1 MKKVAIFGIFLMGSL
16 VAGLAFAQ
24 SEQAQTAQATPSLGA
39 LAKKLRAE
47 RKQEAQKPAKVYT
60 NDNIPRQGG
69 LMVSGEGSASSEGE
83 PGTSGNGKPTAAGG
97 AGKPAGGAVATGAH
111 DEKYYREQMK
121 ELQSQKEMHERE
133 LAVLQQKISLNET
146 QYYAD
151 PNKTL
156 NQEYSRGDINKKQD
170 DIDKKKQQIAEDEK
184 AIADLEAQCQQ
195 EGCPPGWLR

>member
-1 MKKVAIFGIFLMGSL
+1 MKKVAILGILLMGSL
-16 VAGLAFAQ
+16 AAGQAFAQ
-24 SEQAQTAQATPSLGA
+24 SEQTAPPQTTPSLGA

-47 RKQEAQKPAKVYT
+47 RKKEAQKPSKVYT

-69 LMVSGEGSASSEGE
+69 LIIMGGPSAASEGE
-83 PGTSGNGKPTAAGG
+83 ASTSGNGKPAAAGET
-97 AGKPAGGAVATGAH
+97 AKPAAGEAASGVH

-133 LAVLQQKISLNET
+133 LAVLEQKLSLNET
-146 QYYAD
+146 QYYDD

-170 DIDKKKQQIAEDEK
+170 DIDKKKQQIAQDEK
-184 AIADLEAQCQQ
+184 AISDLEAQCQQ